1 MVFFTAQIHD
11 KEINE
16 FQYSLVQEPY
26 ILTEIFAKA

>member
-11 KEINE
+11 EEIND
-16 FQYSLVQEPY
+16 FHYSLVQKPY